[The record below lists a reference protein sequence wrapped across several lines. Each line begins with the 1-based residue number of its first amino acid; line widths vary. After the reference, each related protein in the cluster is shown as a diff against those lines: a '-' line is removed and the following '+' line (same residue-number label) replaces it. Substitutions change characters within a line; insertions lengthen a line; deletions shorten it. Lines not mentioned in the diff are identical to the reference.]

1 MPVQC
6 TGTPDIA
13 MFTCGQFRLAQ
24 ENTMRTQENTMIVR
38 RDIS

>member
-6 TGTPDIA
+6 TGILNIA

-24 ENTMRTQENTMIVR
+24 EKYDE
-38 RDIS
+38 S